1 MSRSTLEWYE
11 LLAKGLVWAAGIVF
25 VLSLIGTLMI
35 AGSDNTLPLLE
46 DAERQGRGIAALA
59 SLGGGLT
66 AAGVLGGLG
75 ALLRLQVSDHLS
87 SLPPEPEGDRE
98 AEPRS
103 KPAPKPKSA
112 DPKAGKRTA
121 RTRRPPAETREKRNR
136 DDG

>member
-11 LLAKGLVWAAGIVF
+11 LLAKGLIWAAGIVF

-75 ALLRLQVSDHLS
+75 VLIRLQVADHLAL
-87 SLPPEPEGDRE
+87 LPPETE
-98 AEPRS
+98 ADEEEPPT
-103 KPAPKPKSA
+103 PASRK
-112 DPKAGKRTA
+112 
-121 RTRRPPAETREKRNR
+121 RRPPAEAAEKRKR
-136 DDG
+136 EDG